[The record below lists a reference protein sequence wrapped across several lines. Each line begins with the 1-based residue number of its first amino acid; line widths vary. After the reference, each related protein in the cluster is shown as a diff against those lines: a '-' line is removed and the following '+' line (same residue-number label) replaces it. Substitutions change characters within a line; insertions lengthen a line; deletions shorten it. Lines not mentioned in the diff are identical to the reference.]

1 MNTFYSIK
9 YYICSISK
17 TFDSKPMLYFVQ
29 AQIVEQWQLN
39 KVQER
44 INKVMSSEE
53 GKCGIR
59 KKKKNSKK
67 YIEYF
72 YLILM
77 Q

>member
-44 INKVMSSEE
+44 INKAMSSEE
-53 GKCGIR
+53 GKCDIR
-59 KKKKNSKK
+59 KKKISKK

>member
-59 KKKKNSKK
+59 KKKKIQRN
-67 YIEYF
+67 
-72 YLILM
+72 ILNIFI
-77 Q
+77 